1 MTTRKGSSLRTKSII
16 PPKDCKIIDALLEQS
31 VTRVKPLIKKPR
43 VTFDDDEHAYP
54 AKETKT
60 KSIFRHSSIQRRD
73 QIPSPILLE
82 TEDELDDSASAFQP
96 HTSTTVY
103 QESSPPT
110 ITLKDTT
117 SAPDAEITVA
127 THQSSTETIHHLA
140 QPAPRRVL
148 LTNKDP
154 IQLTEPIV
162 TRPANPTDIATPSQ
176 SEFKAPGSLLH
187 SERFICDPFSN
198 LKRFLFAFYKCCPCM
213 QLLSA
218 LDFPL
223 KCLTCQSRTD
233 NVNLRNIYAAR
244 PDGFIR
250 THLMNYHSVECM
262 ICEKQVFSGYTAH
275 ALQVVLN
282 HVNVCKQ
289 KADIVP
295 SKPYICENCS
305 VVVWLSHD

>member
-1 MTTRKGSSLRTKSII
+1 MTTRKGSSLRSKNII

-54 AKETKT
+54 VKDTRT
-60 KSIFRHSSIQRRD
+60 KSIFRQSSIQRRD

-82 TEDELDDSASAFQP
+82 TEDDSEDSAPAFQP
-96 HTSTTVY
+96 QPATTFVR
-103 QESSPPT
+103 EHSPPT

-117 SAPDAEITVA
+117 GLPDAEITVA
-127 THQSSTETIHHLA
+127 THQSTETIHHLA

-162 TRPANPTDIATPSQ
+162 TRPANPTDVATPSQ
-176 SEFKAPGSLLH
+176 SEYKAPGTLLQ

-213 QLLSA
+213 ALLSA
-218 LDFPL
+218 IDFPL
-223 KCLTCQSRTD
+223 KCLTCHTRTD
-233 NVNLRNIYAAR
+233 NVNLRNVYAAR
-244 PDGFIR
+244 SDGFVR

-262 ICEKQVFSGYTAH
+262 ICEKQVFSGYTAN
-275 ALQVVLN
+275 AMQIVLS
-282 HVNVCKQ
+282 HVTACKQ
-289 KADIVP
+289 KADSLP
-295 SKPYICENCS
+295 SKPYICEHCS